1 MLAKILG
8 VNVATFT
15 MQESI
20 EHILERIANNQKT
33 FIITANAEIIMM
45 AQENH
50 EFYDIITRSADLVLP
65 DGAGVVLAAKYLGY
79 NMPERVA
86 GYDLVQNLLP
96 QAETKGLSIYFF
108 GAAPGVAEAAA
119 QNAVSRYPKLKI
131 AGVRNGFFKPQDDKE
146 IIKAINDSGAD
157 ILLLALGVPKQEKF
171 VVKYLSQ
178 LNPKVFVGV
187 GGTFDVMAGNVKRA
201 PEFWQKHHLEW
212 LYRFAHQPQRFMRIL
227 ALPKFVIRV
236 LASKLLNKN

>member
-1 MLAKILG
+1 M
-8 VNVATFT
+8 ATFT
-15 MQESI
+15 MQESL
-20 EHILERIANNQKT
+20 EHIFDRIASNQKT

-45 AQENH
+45 AQEDR
-50 EFYDIITRSADLVLP
+50 EFYDIITKSADLVLP

-86 GYDLVQNLLP
+86 GYDLVQNMLP
-96 QAETKGLSIYFF
+96 QAAAKGLSIYFF
-108 GAAPGVAEAAA
+108 GAAPGIAEAAA

-131 AGVRNGFFKPQDDKE
+131 AGVRNGFFKPQDDQA
-146 IIKAINDSGAD
+146 IIQTINDSGAD

-171 VVKYLSQ
+171 VVKYRDQ
-178 LNPKVFVGV
+178 LKPKVFVGV

-212 LYRFAHQPQRFMRIL
+212 LYRLIHQPQRFMRVL
-227 ALPKFVIRV
+227 ALPKFVIKV
-236 LASKLLNKN
+236 LLSKLLNRN